1 MKKTETW
8 RCLGRIET
16 KTNFSGLWLS
26 WLTNTNQYT
35 IWDTCFNLHFYSWHS
50 TPNLWWM
57 TKIFLGGG
65 LCVCGPSHVP
75 VATVADPNVQESHP
89 GRSPQSPCSQAADH
103 LPPRAPKPRLVFPWV
118 KCFNQNKV
126 SVQFLCA
133 VLPEARLI
141 LVLIKQFTLV
151 QLSSYISNPQNVWIS
166 PTALVCFPWDTLG
179 EKNMKYNF
187 LKCWLPLGCGFSYIL
202 LWMTSHKS
210 FAWASSTVLICV
222 FQVYDE

>member
-1 MKKTETW
+1 MRGKWLLFLLQSLFSKAPSHLICNSTAFSIFKMKKTETW

-16 KTNFSGLWLS
+16 KTNVSGLWLS
-26 WLTNTNQYT
+26 RLTNTNQYT

-89 GRSPQSPCSQAADH
+89 GRSPQSPGSQAADH

-118 KCFNQNKV
+118 KCMNQSLSAV
-126 SVQFLCA
+126 SLC
-133 VLPEARLI
+133 
-141 LVLIKQFTLV
+141 
-151 QLSSYISNPQNVWIS
+151 S
-166 PTALVCFPWDTLG
+166 PPPGSQADSGT
-179 EKNMKYNF
+179 N
-187 LKCWLPLGCGFSYIL
+187 
-202 LWMTSHKS
+202 
-210 FAWASSTVLICV
+210 
-222 FQVYDE
+222 